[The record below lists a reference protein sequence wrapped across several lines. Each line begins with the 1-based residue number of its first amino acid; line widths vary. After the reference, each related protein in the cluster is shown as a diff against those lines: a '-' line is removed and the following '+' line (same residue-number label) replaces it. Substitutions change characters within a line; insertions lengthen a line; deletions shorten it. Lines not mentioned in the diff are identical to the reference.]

1 MDINRIIDTISNS
14 LSDDI
19 NMLQDMMIYISKQ
32 NTNLHSK
39 LDDVNN
45 RSILIDSL
53 DKRANNQIETLKDIK
68 QTLTN
73 TITTI
78 KSLKRS

>member
-1 MDINRIIDTISNS
+1 MDINRIIDKISSS

-39 LDDVNN
+39 LTDENE
-45 RSILIDSL
+45 RSPLVCEL
-53 DKRANNQIETLKDIK
+53 DNRANNQIETLKAIK

>member
-1 MDINRIIDTISNS
+1 MDINKIIDKISNS

-39 LDDVNN
+39 LTDENERSPLVN
-45 RSILIDSL
+45 SL

>member
-1 MDINRIIDTISNS
+1 MDINRIIDKISNS

-39 LDDVNN
+39 LANENECSLLV
-45 RSILIDSL
+45 DSL

>member
-39 LDDVNN
+39 LASENECSPLV
-45 RSILIDSL
+45 DSL

-68 QTLTN
+68 QTLMS

>member
-1 MDINRIIDTISNS
+1 MDINKIIDTISNS

-39 LDDVNN
+39 LANEN
-45 RSILIDSL
+45 ERSLLVDSL

>member
-1 MDINRIIDTISNS
+1 MDINRIIDKISNS

-39 LDDVNN
+39 LSNENECSPLVCA
-45 RSILIDSL
+45 L
-53 DKRANNQIETLKDIK
+53 DKRANSQIETLKAIK

-78 KSLKRS
+78 KALKRS